1 MLETL
6 DVLLHIEEFFQNLFY
21 NIWKNFITIYSK
33 KNNSKTKHL
42 ATYDSILHFK
52 NGTLVVV

>member
-33 KNNSKTKHL
+33 KKQ
-42 ATYDSILHFK
+42 FK
-52 NGTLVVV
+52 NKTFSHI